1 MALDFPKHMKQKNT
15 REVSKPLSFSYL
27 SAFHSVF
34 SGFNPW
40 VVGEKLC
47 TEHCQEQRMEANP
60 TLPLPMKI
68 GDKFYFQESYV
79 VFFLERIHYSYIAS
93 LVACAVGH

>member
-1 MALDFPKHMKQKNT
+1 
-15 REVSKPLSFSYL
+15 
-27 SAFHSVF
+27 
-34 SGFNPW
+34 
-40 VVGEKLC
+40 
-47 TEHCQEQRMEANP
+47 MEANP

-79 VFFLERIHYSYIAS
+79 VLFLERIHYSYIAS